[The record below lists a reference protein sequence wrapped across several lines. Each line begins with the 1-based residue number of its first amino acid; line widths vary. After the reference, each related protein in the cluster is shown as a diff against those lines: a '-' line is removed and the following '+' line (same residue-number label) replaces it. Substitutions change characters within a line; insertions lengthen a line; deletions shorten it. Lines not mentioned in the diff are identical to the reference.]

1 MMTKFSILILTFT
14 IFVQV
19 FSQQIHF
26 KIENEKIKQK
36 TNNGFVD
43 FGKIGAVNFG
53 ITKPGFEPGQVSL
66 DYNDYMQRFKYLDV
80 LGINVIRVYSL
91 LQPGFYQAL
100 LDWNKEHPTKA
111 IFVLQG
117 TAFPE
122 LEMEHNNGTSAYD
135 SHITEL
141 MEYYIRTT
149 VQGVYG
155 GGKVTYRYD
164 YSHGG
169 KEPVIGDYQYNIA
182 QYLIGWVISG
192 EISPQCINKTLGD
205 PNGQSSYQGRYF
217 SSRQF
222 SNQGSNCAPRQQ
234 PNKFET
240 WVAKMFD
247 LLASESVK
255 YGHMAPISHT
265 NWVTT
270 DGICH
275 NIEPRVNDIEY
286 GSVEDW
292 QEFDLHYIDDSKW
305 PAGLFFNQHAY
316 PYYPEMLKI
325 NGNNSFIDYMQTVK
339 NYYNQKPLII
349 TEFGL
354 PTSIGVSSVDR
365 VYNRHH
371 GHNGEIDQGNM
382 MYELMNTLINEI
394 DMDGVVV
401 FQLYD
406 EWFKKSWNTLKYDI
420 NRQKWKNML
429 TSEQYFGILNVESH
443 PQYMKSQ
450 KKIANDYYSVDIHNN
465 YEYVEMQ
472 IDLKNELT
480 NEDQINIGI
489 DMFPGGSND
498 VLGIGKF
505 INNIDAYFVINK
517 DDVKFN
523 ISSQYNGFKS
533 NYGLWLQPKTFPIYQ
548 EQLLWKEVWENNKN
562 IRNYC
567 YNNRCESLI
576 KYQEIISFDEYKL
589 LVKVPTIGNWT
600 DNYCINNTVIT
611 GQNVNIPI
619 DGINGCAI
627 KNGTTFYDAHIY
639 TLQFQSLE
647 QANDD
652 NLAMVKRNN
661 KTITIK
667 IPYQMLGFSDPSSH
681 IKYFPNGLGKDY
693 NITLKKYTENIN
705 FEFYYSLKN
714 TQYESSRLIA
724 PFNWEDWNIPE
735 YWIAK
740 PKKSFNAFRMAFHQ
754 INFGSTPTN
763 LTQEELNSLIYYNKN
778 LEQGGF
784 NIHQYIVK
792 GSILTLLVIF
802 LSASIGKLLFKDLV
816 YCYSSK
822 KIIIGSYRMIFY
834 NFIAAFGLGV
844 YLYMDIPVSFVI
856 TTPVYFIYLLLV
868 IWDSFILLGLV
879 LFNKWKLYEEQEE
892 IYNTK
897 EHAFIIACHNSSDVL
912 EATLRSLLGKVPGT
926 QIYVADN
933 GSTLEEQKLS
943 EKICNELDMG
953 VHYGH
958 ITFETTVKG
967 KIVKRG
973 NKTMAQYAAICH
985 LDDEV
990 QYVTCIDDDT
1000 RLHETWDVN
1009 KVLKYFK
1016 DDSDVAVLA
1025 YPLTADAPQ
1034 HDIEWFQAMEYLIAG
1049 FFKIFH
1055 SKIYST
1061 IFNSGA
1067 FGTYRVD
1074 IVKEALLYHNT
1085 DYHGDDLQICMNIH
1099 QLKGKKFRN
1108 SNQKHIQNYKVKTAT
1123 NMVGTTIVP
1132 KCWLHL
1138 SSISKCF
1145 KNECDCGNPDLLQ
1158 QRSKGWFVS
1167 KHRFI
1172 PKYIRMILNVNGVH
1186 GLWVRLVAFY
1196 ELVIILNEYFAI
1208 FYIIFFMKSIGW
1220 WMFEGF
1226 VIGYTFTIIVMIL
1239 FDFRV
1244 LQPNNQYIPYEFITM
1259 QPLVYK
1265 LFMITI
1271 YRYMG
1276 LFYNLFV
1283 YSIQHKSGKK
1293 IKKRLEDNT
1302 FQTTIDGMYS
1312 QEKEEPSITIEI
1324 ERDET
1329 ELYSPSGESFQ
1340 SFEQVIKDRTLNVK
1354 INNIPVQV

>member
-1 MMTKFSILILTFT
+1 MTIKISILILTLT
-14 IFVQV
+14 LVWIQV
-19 FSQQIHF
+19 FGQQMYF
-26 KIENEKIKQK
+26 RIEGQK
-36 TNNGFVD
+36 FINHQSNTE

-66 DYNDYMQRFKYLDV
+66 DYNDYIQRFKYLDV
-80 LGINVIRVYSL
+80 LGINVVRVYSL

-100 LDWNKEHPTKA
+100 LDWNKEHPTKV
-111 IFVLQG
+111 IYVLHG

-141 MEYYIRTT
+141 MEYYIQTT

-169 KEPVIGDYQYNIA
+169 KESVVGDYKYNIA
-182 QYLIGWVISG
+182 PYLLGWIISG
-192 EISPQCINKTLGD
+192 EISPQCIYKTNAD
-205 PNGQSSYQGRYF
+205 SSRISFYQGTYF
-217 SSRQF
+217 SSKKFTIQEA
-222 SNQGSNCAPRQQ
+222 SDMAKLNNCSSRQQ
-234 PNKFET
+234 PNGFET

-247 LLASESVK
+247 LLATESIK
-255 YGHMAPISHT
+255 YGHIAPVSHT

-275 NIEPRVNDIEY
+275 AIEPRVNDTEY

-292 QEFDLHYIDDSKW
+292 QEFDLHYITPTNNW
-305 PAGLFFNQHAY
+305 PAGMYFNQHAY

-325 NGNNSFIDYMQTVK
+325 NGNNSFIDYMQTIRK
-339 NYYNQKPLII
+339 YYEDRPLII

-371 GHNGEIDQGNM
+371 GHNGETDQGNM
-382 MYELMNTLINEI
+382 MYELMTTLINEI
-394 DMDGVVV
+394 NMDGVVV

-443 PQYMKSQ
+443 PDYMKSQ
-450 KKIANDYYSVDIHNN
+450 KKMENDYYSVDIHNN
-465 YEYVEMQ
+465 YEYVEIQ
-472 IDLKNELT
+472 IDLKKYQIIPEG
-480 NEDQINIGI
+480 DQINIGI
-489 DMFPGGSND
+489 DMFPGG
-498 VLGIGKF
+498 
-505 INNIDAYFVINK
+505 
-517 DDVKFN
+517 VKL
-523 ISSQYNGFKS
+523 IECFKS
-533 NYGLWLQPKTFPIYQ
+533 NYGLWLQPWTFPTLQ
-548 EQLLWKEVWENNKN
+548 GSEFENFWETNSD
-562 IRNYC
+562 IRDVC
-567 YNNRCESLI
+567 FKTSCESLNEYKKI
-576 KYQEIISFDEYKL
+576 TTFDDYKL
-589 LVKVPTIGNWT
+589 LVKVPTNGTWVDPN
-600 DNYCINNTVIT
+600 CIDGQVRT
-611 GQNVNIPI
+611 GQNINIPI
-619 DGINGCAI
+619 DGINKCEI
-627 KNGTTFYDAHIY
+627 KQREGSDRFDTIYDAHIY
-639 TLQFQSLE
+639 TVQFQSLE

-652 NLAMVKRNN
+652 NLALIDRKNG
-661 KTITIK
+661 TIKLK
-667 IPYQMLGFSDPSSH
+667 IPYQILGFSDPSSH
-681 IKYFPNGLGKDY
+681 IKTFFEGLGKEFQIIHREYRED
-693 NITLKKYTENIN
+693 IN
-705 FEFYYSLKN
+705 FEISYSMAN
-714 TQYESSRLIA
+714 IQYENSKIVT
-724 PFNWEDWNIPE
+724 PFNWNDWHIPE

-754 INFGSTPTN
+754 INFGITPTN
-763 LTQEELNSLIYYNKN
+763 LTQEELNGFIYYNKH

-792 GSILTLLVIF
+792 GAIFTLLIIF

-822 KIIIGSYRMIFY
+822 QITIGSYRMIFY
-834 NFIAAFGLGV
+834 NFMAAISLGV

-868 IWDSFILLGLV
+868 MWDSIILLGLV
-879 LFNKWKLYEEQEE
+879 LFNKWDLYEKITEE
-892 IYNTK
+892 YDTK
-897 EHAFIIACHNSSDVL
+897 EHAFVIACHNSSDVL
-912 EATLRSLLGKVPGT
+912 KATLKSLLSKVPGS

-933 GSTLEEQKLS
+933 GSTKKEQELS
-943 EKICNELDMG
+943 EKICNELDSQI
-953 VHYGH
+953 HYGH
-958 ITFETTVKG
+958 ITFETTIKG
-967 KIVKRG
+967 KTVKRG

-985 LDDEV
+985 LNEEV
-990 QYVTCIDDDT
+990 KYVTCIDDDT

-1016 DDSDVAVLA
+1016 DDQDVAVLA
-1025 YPLTADAPQ
+1025 YPLTADDPQ

-1055 SKIYST
+1055 SKVYST

-1108 SNQKHIQNYKVKTAT
+1108 SDKKHTQNYKVKTAT

-1138 SSISKCF
+1138 SSISRCF
-1145 KNECDCGNPDLLQ
+1145 KNNCDCGNPDLLQ

-1172 PKYIRMILNVNGVH
+1172 PKYIQLILNINGVH
-1186 GLWVRLVAFY
+1186 GLWVRMVAFY

-1220 WMFEGF
+1220 WLFEGF
-1226 VIGYTFTIIVMIL
+1226 IIGYTFTVIVMIL

-1244 LQPNNQYIPYEFITM
+1244 LQPNKQYIPYEFITM

-1276 LFYNLFV
+1276 LFYNLFI

-1293 IKKRLEDNT
+1293 IKNRLEDNT
-1302 FQTTIDGMYS
+1302 FQATIDDMYNHDEN
-1312 QEKEEPSITIEI
+1312 QEQGEPSVTIEI
-1324 ERDET
+1324 IRDIE
-1329 ELYSPSGESFQ
+1329 SPSGESFQ
-1340 SFEQVIKDRTLNVK
+1340 SFEDIIKDRTLKVK
-1354 INNIPVQV
+1354 INGIETNV